1 MTNDASK
8 AHKATATAYQFA
20 ESLRSFVEQARAKGI
35 TSHDRLADYL
45 TEQGVPTATG
55 HGVWGI
61 DAARKLKAR
70 LKELD
75 AGSATRTGSE

>member
-1 MTNDASK
+1 MDDAAK
-8 AHKATATAYQFA
+8 AHKAIAAAYQFA
-20 ESLRSFVEQARAKGI
+20 ESLRPIVEEARAKGI

-55 HGVWGI
+55 HRIWGL

-70 LKELD
+70 LKKLD
-75 AGSATRTGSE
+75 AQK